1 VLKVI
6 LVKLPRAKKGEERKR
21 KETERRKRIPWEV

>member
-21 KETERRKRIPWEV
+21 KETEDRRIPWEV